1 MRGVKLAE
9 DGRLLSELLEY
20 SCSIFGRILRRL
32 LDGDSRPDST
42 PWIWFKKFDKCS
54 TMANISIL
62 SLEEEELTIM

>member
-1 MRGVKLAE
+1 MTLVTMVTTFSMRGVKLAE

-42 PWIWFKKFDKCS
+42 P
-54 TMANISIL
+54 
-62 SLEEEELTIM
+62 